1 MDTLDQ
7 NIELGNEKLK
17 INNSIKENLLI
28 AAKWARFLAV
38 IGFIFT
44 GFMGIASLFMLV
56 TSLASGFAPLM
67 LMAVIYIGMTI
78 VMIFPALYLIR
89 FAGSVEKGLNSNKQ
103 GEFDYAIQNLKSLF
117 KFMGIYTIVLISL
130 YIVYIFVL
138 AQVGFNRIF

>member
-1 MDTLDQ
+1 MDALDQ
-7 NIELGNEKLK
+7 NIELANDKLR

-28 AAKWARFLAV
+28 AAKWARFLAI

-44 GFMGIASLFMLV
+44 GFLGIASLFMLV

-67 LMAVIYIGMTI
+67 LVAVVYIGMT
-78 VMIFPALYLIR
+78 VLMIFPALYLIR
-89 FAGSVEKGLNSNKQ
+89 FAGSTEKGLNSNKQ
-103 GEFDYAIQNLKSLF
+103 GEFDYGIQNLKSLF
-117 KFMGIYTIVLISL
+117 KFSGIYTIVLIAI